1 MINIA
6 LFQSQIE
13 VSESLVQVEMPKK
26 TPKCLEI
33 QTAVEKGQEEE
44 GEGRKLMVVCLCIF
58 FVSFLKHGEG
68 NEKL

>member
-1 MINIA
+1 
-6 LFQSQIE
+6 
-13 VSESLVQVEMPKK
+13 MPKK
-26 TPKCLEI
+26 KKTTKCLEI

-44 GEGRKLMVVCLCIF
+44 GEGRKLMVVCFLCIF